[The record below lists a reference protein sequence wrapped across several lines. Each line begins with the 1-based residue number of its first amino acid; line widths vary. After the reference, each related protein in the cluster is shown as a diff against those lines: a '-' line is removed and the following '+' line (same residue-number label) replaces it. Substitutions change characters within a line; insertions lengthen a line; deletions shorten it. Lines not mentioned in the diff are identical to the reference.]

1 MMTAAIAY
9 VFSSVGQIM
18 SVKDAY
24 LSLISYYSA
33 LHVPCAKQRAAGALG
48 GASRSGFIELV
59 NGNCW
64 KRVR

>member
-48 GASRSGFIELV
+48 GASRSGFY
-59 NGNCW
+59 
-64 KRVR
+64 